1 MLFPKTSS
9 FQPKFML
16 KKTNSQTAR
25 RPLKVDSSLNQQ
37 TISFLEKNKNL
48 KKTKT
53 ENKQNPRNT
62 MSKIVA
68 GRELGENGV
77 EKMKEHENNQN
88 APKQNN

>member
-1 MLFPKTSS
+1 
-9 FQPKFML
+9 
-16 KKTNSQTAR
+16 
-25 RPLKVDSSLNQQ
+25 
-37 TISFLEKNKNL
+37 
-48 KKTKT
+48 
-53 ENKQNPRNT
+53 